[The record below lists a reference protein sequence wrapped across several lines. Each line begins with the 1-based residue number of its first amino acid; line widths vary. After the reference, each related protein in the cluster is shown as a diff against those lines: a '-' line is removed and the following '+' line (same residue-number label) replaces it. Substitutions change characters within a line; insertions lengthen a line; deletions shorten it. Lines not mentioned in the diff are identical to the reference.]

1 MASIFFSS
9 SRRKMLACSRP
20 LPFLFTRRRLHQP
33 YNSLTESDVQ
43 IFSEI
48 LGHNPSLLLQASDPI
63 VHAASTDWTGHYW
76 QAPARLLLRPQ
87 TTAQISA
94 LLAHCHQRRLP
105 VVPQGGKTGLVGGS
119 VPTVAHEEIILQL
132 QYLNQITALDPV
144 LGIVTCQA
152 GVVLENL
159 QDYCANHSWL
169 VPLDL
174 GAKGT
179 CQIGGNLATNA
190 EGPYFRKYGC
200 LAGNVLGLEVVL
212 ADGRILD
219 YNYRLSNN
227 MKDNTGYKWHQ
238 LFLGSEGTLGI
249 ITGVT
254 LACAPLP
261 RSKQAAFV
269 ACSSYDQ
276 VLLVLQK
283 AKQYLGEILAA
294 MEFMDAAIWKLV
306 EASGRHQM
314 PLSVET
320 ILSESA
326 VQEGGPF
333 FLLIDTHGSN
343 ANHDQEKWQTFLE
356 AVQDD
361 ILNGVLAQDIKQYQ
375 SFWQIRESAN
385 PTVAQLGY
393 TYKYDVSLPIAQFQ
407 DWIQEMR
414 LERLGPLARNESSSL
429 VNANW
434 GHILDGNLHFNVTT
448 IGKREVQKDVLDAL
462 EPYLFHSILKR
473 GGSISAEHGLGQA
486 KNHLLPSVHDEH
498 TLDLMRSLKAL
509 LDPRMIL
516 NPGKFLPAK

>member
-1 MASIFFSS
+1 V
-9 SRRKMLACSRP
+9 K
-20 LPFLFTRRRLHQP
+20 
-33 YNSLTESDVQ
+33 
-43 IFSEI
+43 
-48 LGHNPSLLLQASDPI
+48 
-63 VHAASTDWTGHYW
+63 AASTDWTGHW

-87 TTAQISA
+87 TTAQVSA

-119 VPTVAHEEIILQL
+119 VPTVAHEEILLQL
-132 QYLNQITALDPV
+132 QHMNRIESLDPFM
-144 LGIVTCQA
+144 GIVTCQA
-152 GVVLENL
+152 GVVLQNL
-159 QDYCANHSWL
+159 QDYCANHGWL
-169 VPLDL
+169 LPLDL

-179 CQIGGNLATNA
+179 CQLGGNLATNA
-190 EGPYFRKYGC
+190 GGPYFRRYGS

-212 ADGRILD
+212 ADGRILN
-219 YNYRLSNN
+219 YNYRQAN

-238 LFLGSEGTLGI
+238 LFVGSEGTLGI

-269 ACSSYDQ
+269 VCSSYDQ

-306 EASGRHQM
+306 EASRRYKM

-320 ILSESA
+320 LGGP

-343 ANHDQEKWQTFLE
+343 ADQDQDKWQIFLE

-361 ILNGVLAQDIKQYQ
+361 ILNGVLAQDMKQYQ
-375 SFWQIRESAN
+375 LFWQIRESAN

-414 LERLGPLARNESSSL
+414 LERLGPLVRDESL
-429 VNANW
+429 INANW

-448 IGKREVQKDVLDAL
+448 IGEREVQKDVLNTL

-486 KNHLLPSVHDEH
+486 KNHLLSSVHDEH
-498 TLDLMRSLKAL
+498 TLDLMRSMKAL
-509 LDPRMIL
+509 LDPNLIL
-516 NPGKFLPAK
+516 NPGKFLPTSL